1 MQNVIND
8 NYSENISIRIPM
20 KLTRRGGRK
29 HVILPDGSDGRQ
41 TPKADTNVPL
51 AVVVARAFCWQEL
64 FNSGKFSTMTELANM
79 VGLERSYLARIM
91 RITILAPDI
100 VDAIMAGNEPSGLSF
115 KKLTS
120 KPIPI
125 LWSQQMK
132 ELGFFKTE
140 NYQNPYP

>member
-1 MQNVIND
+1 MIN
-8 NYSENISIRIPM
+8 NYCSENISLRIPM
-20 KLTRRGGRK
+20 KLKRRGGRK
-29 HVILPDGSDGRQ
+29 RVILPDGYDGSHP
-41 TPKADTNVPL
+41 TKADTNVPL

-125 LWSQQMK
+125 LWSRQMK
-132 ELGFFKTE
+132 ELGFLKTE
-140 NYQNPYP
+140 NYQPPCP